1 MSLTALYLRWLS
13 VYIITGCCR
22 KVKAF
27 ETVFLK
33 AEGVDIFSNIYC
45 IIHFKAILQVYIS
58 NACNKYLC

>member
-33 AEGVDIFSNIYC
+33 AVKGLIFSLIY
-45 IIHFKAILQVYIS
+45 IV
-58 NACNKYLC
+58 